1 MEPDWEQTGIRTI
14 IFFGGGEETD
24 PETRDEVVTKKDVV
38 QLMQSKTKIA

>member
-24 PETRDEVVTKKDVV
+24 PERGLGFSSEKQEMK
-38 QLMQSKTKIA
+38 L